1 MPFFALFYKKSNI
14 CIDKRMFGKYNA
26 DIDKNN
32 CSENLF
38 DIQAG
43 ERETGEGV
51 YYV

>member
-1 MPFFALFYKKSNI
+1 
-14 CIDKRMFGKYNA
+14 MFEKYNV

-43 ERETGEGV
+43 EQETGEGV